1 VRSEAKQRKCG
12 VYHCGRAVGEPWGLT
27 VCPQR
32 SGAEGKTKGLSLWSL
47 EQFTPVPDQPE

>member
-1 VRSEAKQRKCG
+1 MRSEAKQRKCG